1 MARNHA
7 LDTLLRPAVEL
18 YTVQVCLAMAFL
30 CVFAPWAVALTP
42 LFGLVTAVAF
52 LGFGTYRFRQA
63 LRVLRYRR
71 NIRRLSFY
79 SMTSKEIPVSNER
92 LFIGKGFRWEQ
103 KHTQRL
109 VDTYLPQYAHYVE
122 PSQWT
127 NKARRL
133 EARLEFA
140 PFPLT
145 LLAKATAWDNAANPF
160 RPLPPVGGLPR
171 LHGIEPEEHNV
182 TLPLGER
189 VGHSIVLGTTRVG
202 KTRLAELFIT
212 QDIRRKRRG
221 QHEVVIVFD
230 PKGDA
235 DLLKR
240 MYVECERAG
249 RANEFYVFHLGW
261 PDQSA
266 RYNAVGRF
274 GRISEVATRVAG
286 QLSSEGNSAAFKE
299 FAWRFVNI
307 IARALVALGRRPDYL
322 QIQQHVISIEG
333 LFLEYAQKY
342 FDEHDPKAW
351 EKVIAIEAKV
361 SEKTT
366 PFNMRGRL
374 PRVIAIDQYLNQTR
388 VMDPVMDGLRS
399 AVRYDKTYFDKIVAS
414 LLPLLE
420 KLTTG
425 RMAELIAPDYH
436 DVNDPRPIFDWM
448 QVVRKRAVVYVG
460 LDALSDTE
468 VAAAVGN
475 SMFSDLVSVA
485 GHIYKYGIDDGLPG
499 EASGKVAINLHADE
513 FNELIGD
520 EFIPMINKG
529 GGAGLQVTAYTQTL
543 SDIEAKIGNRAKAGQ
558 IIGNFNNLFML
569 RVRETATAELL
580 TNQLPK
586 VQVFTATPASS
597 ASDAVNGKTAFTSNT
612 HDQLSAT
619 SVPMLEPAHV
629 VGLPK
634 GQCYALI
641 EGGNLW
647 KVRMPLPAVDP
658 DEAMPKDLQ
667 ELAEKMRKA
676 YQVGQAT
683 GSEWWEAPGQ
693 RRVADDL
700 PLDLQ
705 DDFRQMARG
714 AAEEGDAA

>member
-52 LGFGTYRFRQA
+52 LAFGTYRFRQA

-109 VDTYLPQYAHYVE
+109 VDTYLPQYAPYVE
-122 PSQWT
+122 PSEWT
-127 NKARRL
+127 NRARRL

-171 LHGIEPEEHNV
+171 LHGIEPEEHDV

-189 VGHSIVLGTTRVG
+189 VGHTIVLGTTRVG

-322 QIQQHVISIEG
+322 QIQQHVINIEG

-351 EKVIAIEAKV
+351 EKIIFIESKLN
-361 SEKTT
+361 EKNV
-366 PFNMRGRL
+366 PFNMKGRPL
-374 PRVIAIDQYLNQTR
+374 RVIAIDQYLNQTR

-705 DDFRQMARG
+705 DDFRQMAQG
-714 AAEEGDAA
+714 AADEGDAA